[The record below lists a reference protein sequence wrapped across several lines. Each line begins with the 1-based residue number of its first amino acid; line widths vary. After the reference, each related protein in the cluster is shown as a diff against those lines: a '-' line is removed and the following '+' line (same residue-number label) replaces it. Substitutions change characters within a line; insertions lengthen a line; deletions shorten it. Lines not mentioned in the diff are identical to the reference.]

1 MAYKQANQNSTS
13 SELPPTGSK
22 FTAYRNNKT
31 NPPENAAADLLMT
44 DKIEKKV
51 PDRSLFALIKSSSS
65 KSAWMDVG
73 RAESALTQKPVTI
86 HIKEKRKILSVSK
99 KNTNK
104 KTDMDKNIEKH
115 HRLLFLK
122 NLLT

>member
-1 MAYKQANQNSTS
+1 MAYKKANQNSTS
-13 SELPPTGSK
+13 SELPPKGSK

-44 DKIEKKV
+44 DSIEKKV
-51 PDRSLFALIKSSSS
+51 PDRSLFALIKSSSN

-104 KTDMDKNIEKH
+104 KTDIDKNIEKH
-115 HRLLFLK
+115 HRSLF
-122 NLLT
+122 